1 MRIKNGP
8 YRPLGDFGRNRRR
21 RLGSHRFSGC
31 RGCGTRGGSA
41 HRCRSSIRLLPVVYA
56 PQADQAVPFFHA
68 WEYGIAG
75 LLALLFLFYDPIFLA
90 IVLAHLGHVATD
102 QFHNGL
108 DTRSYFITYRAL
120 IKFDAVRIT
129 GYDNVHYA
137 YTVWPGL
144 LPFGERLG
152 PWYVRKIE
160 PWFRSR
166 LND

>member
-1 MRIKNGP
+1 MGP
-8 YRPLGDFGRNRRR
+8 IGHSAISAGIGAGVWGVTGSPVAGGAALGVGVLTDVDHLFDFYQWYVRRKQGK
-21 RLGSHRFSGC
+21 LF
-31 RGCGTRGGSA
+31 
-41 HRCRSSIRLLPVVYA
+41 L
-56 PQADQAVPFFHA
+56 FFHA

-120 IKFDAVRIT
+120 IRFDAVRIT
-129 GYDNVHYA
+129 GNDNVHYA

-144 LPFGERLG
+144 LPFGERLR
-152 PWYVRKIE
+152 PWYERKIV

>member
-1 MRIKNGP
+1 MGP
-8 YRPLGDFGRNRRR
+8 IGHSAISAVIGAGVWGVTGSPVAGGAALGVGVLTDVDHLFDFYQWYVRRKQGK
-21 RLGSHRFSGC
+21 LF
-31 RGCGTRGGSA
+31 
-41 HRCRSSIRLLPVVYA
+41 L
-56 PQADQAVPFFHA
+56 FFHA

-120 IKFDAVRIT
+120 IRFDAVRIT
-129 GYDNVHYA
+129 GNDNVHYA

-144 LPFGERLG
+144 LPFGERLR
-152 PWYVRKIE
+152 PWYERKIE